1 MSCEGAVELSSTE
14 AAGAKTFINQ
24 LVKEL
29 GRIKLEPLAVLVESH
44 HFARVRG
51 NPALHPH
58 EASKAGKS
66 GKSIGTHSASLWQQ
80 AGVAVVKYD
89 RSQKWSLTEQMKLEE
104 QV

>member
-51 NPALHPH
+51 ETQLSILTRLAKQ
-58 EASKAGKS
+58 ERAG
-66 GKSIGTHSASLWQQ
+66 SL
-80 AGVAVVKYD
+80 
-89 RSQKWSLTEQMKLEE
+89 
-104 QV
+104 